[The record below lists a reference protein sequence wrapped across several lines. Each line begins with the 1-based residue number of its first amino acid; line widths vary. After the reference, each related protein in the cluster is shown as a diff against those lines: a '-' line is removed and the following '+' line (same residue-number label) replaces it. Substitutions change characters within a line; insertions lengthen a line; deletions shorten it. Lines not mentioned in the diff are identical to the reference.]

1 MIETP
6 ISHPDESVCC
16 QVFDATDWLHTFGQ
30 EQWRSGMSNKLKP
43 EAYRVRHVQGVLPS
57 SEACSATG
65 TLAFFLQSRQSR
77 HLCRLKPRDRVDHL
91 SCIGKA
97 FHTSGRFK
105 SYRSG
110 RSRIIL
116 RARSVSMTFFLSGNS
131 SCISFAVVRST
142 LLLLDFSSEYFVLS

>member
-1 MIETP
+1 MMKM
-6 ISHPDESVCC
+6 
-16 QVFDATDWLHTFGQ
+16 A
-30 EQWRSGMSNKLKP
+30 SGLRFLGMFLSL
-43 EAYRVRHVQGVLPS
+43 
-57 SEACSATG
+57 
-65 TLAFFLQSRQSR
+65 LA
-77 HLCRLKPRDRVDHL
+77 
-91 SCIGKA
+91 
-97 FHTSGRFK
+97 TSGRFK